1 MWSDSSVM
9 SNMDVNFAAQ
19 SVEPKIQ
26 NTDKSPL
33 VEDFDKEGLK
43 LTDERPPI
51 VKAYQRRG
59 KMGITIV
66 DMPGTVCLP
75 LFWDMSCMRI
85 LGTRYFCT
93 FQEEVRYL
101 TKWYQI
107 MFILGEHEQWCKSR

>member
-43 LTDERPPI
+43 LT
-51 VKAYQRRG
+51 G
-59 KMGITIV
+59 
-66 DMPGTVCLP
+66 
-75 LFWDMSCMRI
+75 
-85 LGTRYFCT
+85 
-93 FQEEVRYL
+93 
-101 TKWYQI
+101 
-107 MFILGEHEQWCKSR
+107 